1 MILLEKRR
9 NMETFYDDNKIQS
22 EGCYLNGKK
31 DGEWKY
37 FKKDGSIN
45 KIEKWMLG
53 KKHRK

>member
-1 MILLEKRR
+1 MMIIRFNLK
-9 NMETFYDDNKIQS
+9 
-22 EGCYLNGKK
+22 GGLNGKK